1 MSVYNPFLAA
11 TTQVLIGKLLLWVP
25 ELIAEI
31 APEGLEHPPFSFI
44 QPVTDEMAYHQ
55 YRLTRVERYKINQHQ
70 FKYGHIKALP
80 IPEPFKTFEAF
91 CLHYK
96 RLPQD
101 IPIEMI
107 CILIKCIQHI
117 FGFECV
123 VYDQN
128 LKSHAL
134 GAHYGGTVLFKRC
147 LEELHIL
154 DSRILKYQNLC
165 WEDESTD
172 LVPVYEFVFRKLKTF
187 GLDWDY
193 RNFDLAYLHFDEA
206 RWVKELKMT
215 RSTRNITR
223 RLSKPLKPR

>member
-1 MSVYNPFLAA
+1 
-11 TTQVLIGKLLLWVP
+11 
-25 ELIAEI
+25 
-31 APEGLEHPPFSFI
+31 
-44 QPVTDEMAYHQ
+44 MAYHQ

-70 FKYGHIKALP
+70 FKYGHIKDLP

-101 IPIEMI
+101 MPIEMI

-117 FGFECV
+117 FGFECA

-128 LKSHAL
+128 LKSHTL
-134 GAHYGGTVLFKRC
+134 GAHYGGSVLFKRY

-165 WEDESTD
+165 WENESTD
-172 LVPVYEFVFRKLKTF
+172 LVPVYEFVFRKLKAF

-206 RWVKELKMT
+206 RWVKERENDEIYQEYYDTFKKTIEIQTNLEGRAVT
-215 RSTRNITR
+215 EADWELYYEGVVIEEPPAYLDR
-223 RLSKPLKPR
+223 